1 MLNYS
6 KNSKLF
12 TTEKKCNFLRVF
24 STPKFVRIY
33 VFFKKIMGSTRSHPL
48 PPGIFVKMPSPPLAR
63 SQPISAWYNEAE
75 TIVAPSE
82 FDDWTEKDFDDEIK
96 RLQKRVKEL
105 ETEKI
110 KKRVD
115 RALVWDDDDDIMNDP
130 DVRKMVENGEHIC
143 HMFDGECLACEM
155 DEEVSVLTE
164 EVVANHL

>member
-12 TTEKKCNFLRVF
+12 TTEKKCNFLRMF
-24 STPKFVRIY
+24 STPKFVTMY

-48 PPGIFVKMPSPPLAR
+48 PPGMPTTS
-63 SQPISAWYNEAE
+63 
-75 TIVAPSE
+75 SE
-82 FDDWTEKDFDDEIK
+82 FDGWTDQELVSEIN
-96 RLQKRVKEL
+96 RLTEL
-105 ETEKI
+105 LKIRETEKI

-115 RALVWDDDDDIMNDP
+115 RALVWDDDDNIMNDP

-155 DEEVSVLTE
+155 DEDEDDDGEVRVLTE
-164 EVVANHL
+164 EEVQNDPEMTAQVDKVDELRAHFC

>member
-1 MLNYS
+1 MSGGITMSKALLNTKPRYPREGKS
-6 KNSKLF
+6 
-12 TTEKKCNFLRVF
+12 V
-24 STPKFVRIY
+24 
-33 VFFKKIMGSTRSHPL
+33 HPL
-48 PPGIFVKMPSPPLAR
+48 PVEIPATS
-63 SQPISAWYNEAE
+63 N
-75 TIVAPSE
+75 E

-155 DEEVSVLTE
+155 DEEEDEDEE
-164 EVVANHL
+164 EVQNDSEMTAIHM

>member
-1 MLNYS
+1 MSGGITMSKALLNTKPRYPREGKS
-6 KNSKLF
+6 
-12 TTEKKCNFLRVF
+12 V
-24 STPKFVRIY
+24 
-33 VFFKKIMGSTRSHPL
+33 HPL
-48 PPGIFVKMPSPPLAR
+48 PVEMPATS
-63 SQPISAWYNEAE
+63 N
-75 TIVAPSE
+75 E